1 MALELYTSTYTD
13 IDYTIFD
20 SDDLVD
26 EFFRVASFI
35 NAWAESVSSIGT
47 TIVNEET
54 ILIDDTIVN
63 GSPADG
69 AIQKKIIGGSVEHI
83 TINFTKRNE
92 GDTYRIY
99 MTLRF
104 LNKDTTFSVS
114 GPAGE
119 THAFGV
125 NKAVYKPSQVGVDS
139 FYTAVII
146 ATYSDASGVM
156 INVFADNDE
165 AVDVEGDDIQTA
177 VAK

>member
-1 MALELYTSTYTD
+1 MALELYTNTYAD
-13 IDYTIFD
+13 VDYAIFD
-20 SDDLVD
+20 SDDLVE

-47 TIVNEET
+47 TIVHEET
-54 ILIDDTIVN
+54 VLIEDTVVN

-69 AIQKKIIGGSVEHI
+69 AIQKKIINSDVEHI
-83 TINFTKRNE
+83 TINFTKRND

-104 LNKDTTFSVS
+104 LNEDTTFSVS

-125 NKAVYKPSQVGVDS
+125 NKAIYKPSQVGVDG

-146 ATYSDASGVM
+146 ATYGDANGVM